1 MPMMNELL
9 SDLQENPPRNEEE
22 LRELLAETG
31 YDLIITEPSSEEDE
45 YEDEE
50 AGEESMEM
58 MGEEEMDDMKE
69 EEEDEEEMAEDEES
83 DDADMEMDIMK
94 EMMPMA
100 SMMGPPKAMTPR
112 MVMAIRTKKA
122 AKKALKPKGGKK

>member
-9 SDLQENPPRNEEE
+9 ADLQENPPQNEEE

-31 YDLIITEPSSEEDE
+31 YDLIMTEPSDEGDE
-45 YEDEE
+45 YDDEE

-58 MGEEEMDDMKE
+58 MGDEEMDDMGE
-69 EEEDEEEMAEDEES
+69 GDEDEDEGEGP
-83 DDADMEMDIMK
+83 DDANMEMDIMK
-94 EMMPMA
+94 EMMPMS
-100 SMMGPPKAMTPR
+100 SMMGPPKDMNPR

-122 AKKALKPKGGKK
+122 AKKALMPKRGKK

>member
-9 SDLQENPPRNEEE
+9 ADLKENPPQTEEE
-22 LRELLAETG
+22 LRELLSETG
-31 YDLIITEPSSEEDE
+31 YDLIMTQPSDEEDE

-58 MGEEEMDDMKE
+58 MGDEEMDDME
-69 EEEDEEEMAEDEES
+69 EEEDEEEMAEDEGP
-83 DDADMEMDIMK
+83 DDANMEMDIMK

-100 SMMGPPKAMTPR
+100 SMMGPPKAMNPR

-122 AKKALKPKGGKK
+122 AKKALRPKRGKK

>member
-1 MPMMNELL
+1 MMKELL
-9 SDLQENPPRNEEE
+9 EDLQDSPPQNEEE
-22 LRELLAETG
+22 LREILAETG
-31 YDLIITEPSSEEDE
+31 YDLIMTEPSGEDDDQEDE
-45 YEDEE
+45 K

-58 MGEEEMDDMKE
+58 MGDEEMDDMEE
-69 EEEDEEEMAEDEES
+69 EEEDEKKMAKDKDP

-94 EMMPMA
+94 EMMPMS

-122 AKKALKPKGGKK
+122 AKKALDPKRGKK